1 MSRLITSIEKNDV
14 SLLDYV
20 EIGLALGSAD
30 VAVNPV
36 VITVQREM
44 FGSHPVEFEEWVV
57 AVSQLVV
64 DWVGLVAC
72 SLVGGGGG
80 SHSYLGADGG
90 EPVLIAFAGLWYF
103 VRDCFG
109 ELLEYEGFGFEA
121 VASDEKDLGG
131 EC

>member
-44 FGSHPVEFEEWVV
+44 FGSHPVEFEE
-57 AVSQLVV
+57 
-64 DWVGLVAC
+64 
-72 SLVGGGGG
+72 
-80 SHSYLGADGG
+80 
-90 EPVLIAFAGLWYF
+90 
-103 VRDCFG
+103 
-109 ELLEYEGFGFEA
+109 
-121 VASDEKDLGG
+121 
-131 EC
+131 